1 MVLLG
6 LFFGTYF
13 VYQFYKTFFWDNTKF
28 EEKVAFVHIYEDD
41 SFDDLLNKLSPL
53 LISTND
59 FTAAAASGQV
69 ASSTAAHRR
78 AARSTTS

>member
-6 LFFGTYF
+6 LFFGAYF

-41 SFDDLLNKLSPL
+41 SFDDLLDKLSPL

-59 FTAAAASGQV
+59 FTAAAVKKGYMSRTHCG
-69 ASSTAAHRR
+69 
-78 AARSTTS
+78 